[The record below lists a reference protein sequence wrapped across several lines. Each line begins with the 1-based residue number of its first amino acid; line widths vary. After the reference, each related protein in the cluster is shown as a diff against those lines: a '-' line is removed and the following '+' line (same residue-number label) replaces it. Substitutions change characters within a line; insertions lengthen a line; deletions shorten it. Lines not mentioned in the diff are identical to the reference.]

1 MRLPLQTLYTKD
13 IPFSTPSP
21 KEPNSRVVG
30 SLVKKGGQATR
41 AYAWGDEFESWRVNC
56 QESGYGQPT
65 PVHMHPG
72 GATPD
77 TGVWDLC
84 GNVWEWS
91 ADWNENKY
99 PWLKGGSYYQGADGV
114 RASSRDRFSPWNWY
128 YYFGLRCVVV
138 PGSR

>member
-41 AYAWGDEFESWRVNC
+41 AYAWGDGFESWRVNAK
-56 QESGYGQPT
+56 ESGYGQPT

-84 GNVWEWS
+84 GNVWEWGLDDHS
-91 ADWNENKY
+91 FGKMLLGGAYWND
-99 PWLKGGSYYQGADGV
+99 ADGV
-114 RASSRDRFSPWNWY
+114 RASSRLGYNPGYRLN
-128 YYFGLRCVVV
+128 FGLRCVVV